1 VDQVTQIDEPAVLRT
16 SDALADLSARLGDAV
31 GGLAGVQWQV
41 VKGSEADAANGRAAG
56 WFSDQLTLLAE
67 EILDLSRSLYAAG
80 TGFRSSDDATARRIG
95 AAGETGPQ

>member
-31 GGLAGVQWQV
+31 DGLAGVPRQV
-41 VKGSEADAANGRAAG
+41 VKGSEADAATGRAAA
-56 WFSDQLTLLAE
+56 WFSDQLTALVD

-95 AAGETGPQ
+95 AAAETGPR